1 MILDHILNA
10 YLSYIYIDVLKIE
23 MQKMLTSF
31 NEIDDFDTLRKN
43 ISSFCDSVYNQL
55 FFNYPDLIQKSMLFF
70 DIVVTFEHMIE
81 TINQNEEKEMLTKIL
96 NLTEKIEKLVVS
108 ILKFIDHLTVSGLN
122 MSYSKF
128 FLWMNYN
135 DYFKIDDMMIE
146 DN

>member
-23 MQKMLTSF
+23 MEKMLTSF
-31 NEIDDFDTLRKN
+31 DEIDDFDTLRKN

-81 TINQNEEKEMLTKIL
+81 TISQNEEKEMLTKIL

-135 DYFKIDDMMIE
+135 DYFKIDEMMIE
-146 DN
+146 W